1 MIFPNSLGTQS
12 LQHPTK
18 NVSFSHLNKIIN
30 FNFLKKHV
38 YELKVLIIYTNLK
51 SFHQASTTVIHFGW
65 SLSLLH

>member
-30 FNFLKKHV
+30 FNLKK
-38 YELKVLIIYTNLK
+38 KTCILIKSIDYIY
-51 SFHQASTTVIHFGW
+51 
-65 SLSLLH
+65 